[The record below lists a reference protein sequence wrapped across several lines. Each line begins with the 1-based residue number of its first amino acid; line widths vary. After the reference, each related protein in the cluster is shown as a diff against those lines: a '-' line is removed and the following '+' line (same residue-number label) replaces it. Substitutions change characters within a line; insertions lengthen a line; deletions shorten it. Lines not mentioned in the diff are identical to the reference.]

1 MGKDLVRIS
10 RFLSLVLR
18 HDPSR
23 IGLEVDREGWASVAD
38 LVERSRLAGLDLTI
52 ELVREV
58 VATSDKRRFSLSEDG
73 SSIRA
78 NQGHSIPVDLGLS
91 PVEPPPELFHGTVP
105 RFLDSIRAKGLV
117 PGSRQHVHL
126 SPDAETAV
134 RVGRRRGEP
143 VVLRIDSAGLA
154 ARGQD
159 FFLSANGVWLTAA
172 VPAELIRF
180 P

>member
-18 HDPSR
+18 HDPGR

-105 RFLDSIRAKGLV
+105 RFLESIRAKGLV

-126 SPDAETAV
+126 SPDAETAA
-134 RVGRRRGEP
+134 RVGRRRGEA
-143 VVLRIDSAGLA
+143 VVLRIDAAGLA
-154 ARGQD
+154 AGGQD

-172 VPAELIRF
+172 VPAEFIRF